1 MCFSFEP
8 FKFRDSRFAA
18 FSDRLRD
25 LFAAMDRE
33 FTRAAAHYGFQCS
46 GCPDNCCQT
55 HFYHYTHLEY
65 LFIQEGLA
73 KLTPAKQRQIRIRA
87 EDVCRKVA
95 RADREGHPLRMMCPL
110 NDHGLCILYP
120 NRPMICRLHGIPH
133 EFQNPGQKRIHCP
146 GCTPF
151 DERCPD
157 KPYYA
162 FDRTPFYSKMA
173 SLEKE
178 FKQTAGIT
186 GKIKLTIAEMI
197 TGKAQSSEVRG
208 QRADGKIQVSS
219 GESQKT
225 EASEL

>member
-1 MCFSFEP
+1 MRLPFEP
-8 FKFRDSRFAA
+8 FDPRDSRYPAL
-18 FSDRLRD
+18 SDRLRD

-33 FTRAAAHYGFQCS
+33 YTRAAAHYGFQCD
-46 GCPDNCCQT
+46 GCPDSCCQT

-73 KLTPAKQRQIRIRA
+73 ELAPAKQREIRTRA
-87 EDVCRKVA
+87 ENVCRKVG
-95 RADREGHPLRMMCPL
+95 RADREGRLVRVMCPV
-110 NDHGLCILYP
+110 NHHGSCILYP

-133 EFQNPGQKRIHCP
+133 EFQNPGQQRIHCP
-146 GCTPF
+146 GCAPF
-151 DERCPD
+151 DERCSD

-173 SLEKE
+173 NLEKE
-178 FKQTAGIT
+178 FKQTAGIS

-197 TGKAQSSEVRG
+197 CGKTQRSEFRG
-208 QRADGKIQVSS
+208 QAADGKVQVSS
-219 GESQKT
+219 VACIRT